1 MQNHKIVSKEEWL
14 VARKELL
21 AREKE
26 STRLRDQ
33 LSAERRKLPWVKV
46 ESEYL
51 FDTPKGQESLS
62 DLFEGRSQL
71 IIYHFMYGPDW
82 AEGCPSCSF
91 WADNFNGINIHLN
104 HRDINLVV
112 VSRARLET
120 LEAYKRRMNWSF
132 RWVSSFGSDF
142 NRDYNVSFT
151 PEEAEKGE
159 VFYNFRVGK
168 VPGEEVQGISVFYKN
183 EQGDVFHTY
192 SCYARGLDMVNGAYH
207 YMDLA
212 PKGRD
217 EGSLPYTMAWL
228 SRNDQYKD

>member
-132 RWVSSFGSDF
+132 KWVSSFGSDF

-168 VPGEEVQGISVFYKN
+168 FPSEEAPGISVFYKN

-217 EGSLPYTMAWL
+217 EGSLPYAMAWL
-228 SRNDQYKD
+228 SRHDQYKD

>member
-46 ESEYL
+46 ESAYL

-228 SRNDQYKD
+228 DRKSIV

>member
-62 DLFEGRSQL
+62 DLFEGSSQL

-132 RWVSSFGSDF
+132 KWVSSFGSDF

-228 SRNDQYKD
+228 SRHDQYKD

>member
-26 STRLRDQ
+26 STRLRGQ

-228 SRNDQYKD
+228 SRHDQYKD